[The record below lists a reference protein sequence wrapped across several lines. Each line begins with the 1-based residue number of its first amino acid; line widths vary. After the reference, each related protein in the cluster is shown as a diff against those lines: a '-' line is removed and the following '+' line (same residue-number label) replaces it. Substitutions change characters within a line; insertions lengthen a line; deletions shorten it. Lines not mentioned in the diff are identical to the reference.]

1 MVLCGELS
9 WEQPFGPYRLFSIV
23 VSCLLIVVSMQT
35 TINKQPQYKG
45 GIAVKRYRTA
55 NLICFFSLLF
65 LLVSLWL
72 KMGSPWQGA
81 DWTDWV
87 YFMAQSCCIGC
98 AADWIAVEALF
109 RKHSFFPIKP
119 LIPAN
124 RARIIQKVVE
134 MNQSLLS
141 PKNLL
146 AKISHLSLTELCLP
160 WLTSHRES
168 ISQTLATKGATYA
181 VEFLS
186 SHREEIA
193 TWGRSESRKWLP
205 VFISFAQ
212 GRLKQEMN
220 RETWLLRLLE
230 EGKRKIEEPSLR
242 YKLAEQLRK
251 AGDQEEKGWLTSI
264 GYTLGK
270 CFGVIDYDQLAEAA
284 LDALVEE
291 MEAWKREDNPFHQE
305 LLSQWDLLIARFLQ
319 EPATLE
325 ALQEFGR
332 GLFEAFPLEKRI
344 DEGISDFQHHW
355 GKSALEE
362 KLKPAMEQS
371 ISFMEGNA
379 EFRQKLDTI
388 GRDLIAEII
397 IYEHGFLSWSM
408 IEVLESFREE
418 ELNEFIESKV
428 YRELEGI
435 RINGAAV
442 GLVAGLLFYGFL
454 TWAWIPLVENLFS

>member
-1 MVLCGELS
+1 M
-9 WEQPFGPYRLFSIV
+9 
-23 VSCLLIVVSMQT
+23 
-35 TINKQPQYKG
+35 
-45 GIAVKRYRTA
+45 KRYRTA

-81 DWTDWV
+81 YWTDWV

-98 AADWIAVEALF
+98 AADFIAVEALF
-109 RKHSFFPIKP
+109 RKHFLPIKP
-119 LIPAN
+119 LVPAN
-124 RARIIQKVVE
+124 RDRIIQKVVE

-146 AKISHLSLTELCLP
+146 AKISRLSLMDLCLP

-168 ISQTLATKGATYA
+168 ISQILATKGATYA

-242 YKLAEQLRK
+242 RKLAEQLRK
-251 AGDQEEKGWLTSI
+251 AGDREEKGWLTSI

-284 LDALVEE
+284 LDALAEE

-325 ALQEFGR
+325 ALQKFGQ
-332 GLFEAFPLEKRI
+332 GLFESFPLEKRI
-344 DEGISDFQHHW
+344 HDGISDFQHHW
-355 GKSALEE
+355 GKPALEE

-418 ELNEFIESKV
+418 KLNEFIESKV

>member
-1 MVLCGELS
+1 M
-9 WEQPFGPYRLFSIV
+9 
-23 VSCLLIVVSMQT
+23 
-35 TINKQPQYKG
+35 
-45 GIAVKRYRTA
+45 KRYRTA

-65 LLVSLWL
+65 LLFSLWL
-72 KMGSPWQGA
+72 KEGSPWQGTYE
-81 DWTDWV
+81 TDLV

-98 AADWIAVEALF
+98 AADFIAVEALF
-109 RKHSFFPIKP
+109 RKHFLPIKP
-119 LIPAN
+119 LVPAN

-168 ISQTLATKGATYA
+168 ISQILATKGATYA

-284 LDALVEE
+284 LDALAEE

-319 EPATLE
+319 ESATLE

-428 YRELEGI
+428 HHELEGI
-435 RINGAAV
+435 RINGAIV
-442 GLVAGLLFYGFL
+442 GLAAGLLFYGFL
-454 TWAWIPLVENLFS
+454 TWAWIPFVGSLFS

>member
-1 MVLCGELS
+1 MN
-9 WEQPFGPYRLFSIV
+9 R
-23 VSCLLIVVSMQT
+23 
-35 TINKQPQYKG
+35 YK
-45 GIAVKRYRTA
+45 TA
-55 NLICFFSLLF
+55 NGICFFSLLF
-65 LLVSLWL
+65 LLFSLWL
-72 KMGSPWQGA
+72 KEGSPWQGTYE
-81 DWTDWV
+81 TDLV

-98 AADWIAVEALF
+98 AADFIAVEALF
-109 RKHSFFPIKP
+109 RKHFLPIKP
-119 LIPAN
+119 LVPAN

-168 ISQTLATKGATYA
+168 ISQILATKGATYA

-284 LDALVEE
+284 LDALAEE

-319 EPATLE
+319 ESATLE

-418 ELNEFIESKV
+418 ELNEFIEAKV
-428 YRELEGI
+428 HHELEGI
-435 RINGAAV
+435 RINGAIV
-442 GLVAGLLFYGFL
+442 GLATGLLFYSFL
-454 TWAWIPLVENLFS
+454 TWAWIPLVGGLFS

>member
-1 MVLCGELS
+1 M
-9 WEQPFGPYRLFSIV
+9 
-23 VSCLLIVVSMQT
+23 
-35 TINKQPQYKG
+35 
-45 GIAVKRYRTA
+45 KRYKTA
-55 NLICFFSLLF
+55 NGICFFSLLF
-65 LLVSLWL
+65 LLFSLWL
-72 KMGSPWQGA
+72 KEGSPWQGTYWA
-81 DWTDWV
+81 DLV

-98 AADWIAVEALF
+98 AADFIAVEALF
-109 RKHSFFPIKP
+109 RKHFLPIKP
-119 LIPAN
+119 LVPAN
-124 RARIIQKVVE
+124 RDRIIQKVVE

-146 AKISHLSLTELCLP
+146 AKISRLSLMDLCLP
-160 WLTSHRES
+160 WIISHRES
-168 ISQTLATKGATYA
+168 ISQTLAAKGATYA
-181 VEFLS
+181 VDFLS

-193 TWGRSESRKWLP
+193 TWGRSESQKWLP

-284 LDALVEE
+284 LDALAEE

-319 EPATLE
+319 ESATLE

-418 ELNEFIESKV
+418 ELNEFIEAKV
-428 YRELEGI
+428 HHELEGI
-435 RINGAAV
+435 RINGAIV
-442 GLVAGLLFYGFL
+442 GLAAGLLFYSFL
-454 TWAWIPLVENLFS
+454 TWAWIPLVGGLFS

>member
-1 MVLCGELS
+1 M
-9 WEQPFGPYRLFSIV
+9 
-23 VSCLLIVVSMQT
+23 
-35 TINKQPQYKG
+35 
-45 GIAVKRYRTA
+45 KRYRTA

-98 AADWIAVEALF
+98 AADFIAVEALF
-109 RKHSFFPIKP
+109 RKHFLPIKP

-168 ISQTLATKGATYA
+168 ISQILATKGATYA

-251 AGDQEEKGWLTSI
+251 AGDQEEKGWLTSSAI
-264 GYTLGK
+264 PWGN
-270 CFGVIDYDQLAEAA
+270 V
-284 LDALVEE
+284 LV
-291 MEAWKREDNPFHQE
+291 
-305 LLSQWDLLIARFLQ
+305 
-319 EPATLE
+319 
-325 ALQEFGR
+325 
-332 GLFEAFPLEKRI
+332 
-344 DEGISDFQHHW
+344 
-355 GKSALEE
+355 
-362 KLKPAMEQS
+362 
-371 ISFMEGNA
+371 
-379 EFRQKLDTI
+379 
-388 GRDLIAEII
+388 
-397 IYEHGFLSWSM
+397 
-408 IEVLESFREE
+408 
-418 ELNEFIESKV
+418 
-428 YRELEGI
+428 
-435 RINGAAV
+435 
-442 GLVAGLLFYGFL
+442 
-454 TWAWIPLVENLFS
+454 

>member
-1 MVLCGELS
+1 M
-9 WEQPFGPYRLFSIV
+9 
-23 VSCLLIVVSMQT
+23 
-35 TINKQPQYKG
+35 
-45 GIAVKRYRTA
+45 KRYRTA

-284 LDALVEE
+284 LDALAEE

>member
-1 MVLCGELS
+1 M
-9 WEQPFGPYRLFSIV
+9 
-23 VSCLLIVVSMQT
+23 
-35 TINKQPQYKG
+35 
-45 GIAVKRYRTA
+45 KRYRTA

-65 LLVSLWL
+65 LLFSLWL
-72 KMGSPWQGA
+72 KEGSPWQGTYE
-81 DWTDWV
+81 TDLV

-98 AADWIAVEALF
+98 AADFIAVEALF
-109 RKHSFFPIKP
+109 RKHFLPIKP
-119 LIPAN
+119 LVPAN

-168 ISQTLATKGATYA
+168 ISQILATKGATYA

-193 TWGRSESRKWLP
+193 TWGRSESREWLP

-284 LDALVEE
+284 LDALAEE

-319 EPATLE
+319 ESATLE

-418 ELNEFIESKV
+418 ELNEFIEAKV
-428 YRELEGI
+428 HHELEGI
-435 RINGAAV
+435 RINGAIV
-442 GLVAGLLFYGFL
+442 GLAAGLLFYSFL
-454 TWAWIPLVENLFS
+454 TWAWIPLVGGLFS

>member
-1 MVLCGELS
+1 M
-9 WEQPFGPYRLFSIV
+9 
-23 VSCLLIVVSMQT
+23 
-35 TINKQPQYKG
+35 
-45 GIAVKRYRTA
+45 KRYRTA

-65 LLVSLWL
+65 LLFSLWL
-72 KMGSPWQGA
+72 KEGSPWQGTYE
-81 DWTDWV
+81 TDLV

-98 AADWIAVEALF
+98 AADFIAVEALF
-109 RKHSFFPIKP
+109 RKHFLPIKP
-119 LIPAN
+119 LVPAN

-146 AKISHLSLTELCLP
+146 AKISRLSLTELCLP

-168 ISQTLATKGATYA
+168 ISQILATKGATYA

-284 LDALVEE
+284 LDALAEE

-319 EPATLE
+319 ESATLE

-397 IYEHGFLSWSM
+397 TYEHGFLSWSM

-428 YRELEGI
+428 HHELEGI
-435 RINGAAV
+435 RINGAIV
-442 GLVAGLLFYGFL
+442 GLAAGLLFYSFL
-454 TWAWIPLVENLFS
+454 TWAWIPLAGSLFS

>member
-1 MVLCGELS
+1 M
-9 WEQPFGPYRLFSIV
+9 
-23 VSCLLIVVSMQT
+23 
-35 TINKQPQYKG
+35 
-45 GIAVKRYRTA
+45 KRYRTA

-81 DWTDWV
+81 YWTDWG

-98 AADWIAVEALF
+98 AADFIAVEALF
-109 RKHSFFPIKP
+109 RKHFLPIKP
-119 LIPAN
+119 LVPAN

-146 AKISHLSLTELCLP
+146 AKISRLSLTDLCLP

-168 ISQTLATKGATYA
+168 IAQTLATKGATYA

-284 LDALVEE
+284 LDALAEE

-305 LLSQWDLLIARFLQ
+305 LLAQWDLLVARFLQ

-325 ALQEFGR
+325 ALQEFGQ
-332 GLFEAFPLEKRI
+332 GLFESFPLEKRI
-344 DEGISDFQHHW
+344 HDGISDFQHHW
-355 GKSALEE
+355 GKPALEE

-442 GLVAGLLFYGFL
+442 GLAAGLLFYSFL
-454 TWAWIPLVENLFS
+454 TWAWIPLVGGLFS

>member
-1 MVLCGELS
+1 M
-9 WEQPFGPYRLFSIV
+9 
-23 VSCLLIVVSMQT
+23 
-35 TINKQPQYKG
+35 
-45 GIAVKRYRTA
+45 KRYRTA

-87 YFMAQSCCIGC
+87 YFMAQSCCIVC

-146 AKISHLSLTELCLP
+146 AKISRLSLTDLCLP

-168 ISQTLATKGATYA
+168 ISQTLAAKGATYA

-193 TWGRSESRKWLP
+193 TWGRSESQKWLP

-212 GRLKQEMN
+212 GRLQQEMN
-220 RETWLLRLLE
+220 REKWLLRLLE

-242 YKLAEQLRK
+242 HKLAEQLRK
-251 AGDQEEKGWLTSI
+251 AGDREEKGFLGSI

-270 CFGVIDYDQLAEAA
+270 WFGAIDYDQLAEAA

-291 MEAWKREDNPFHQE
+291 MEAWKREDNTFHQE

>member
-1 MVLCGELS
+1 
-9 WEQPFGPYRLFSIV
+9 
-23 VSCLLIVVSMQT
+23 
-35 TINKQPQYKG
+35 
-45 GIAVKRYRTA
+45 
-55 NLICFFSLLF
+55 
-65 LLVSLWL
+65 
-72 KMGSPWQGA
+72 
-81 DWTDWV
+81 
-87 YFMAQSCCIGC
+87 
-98 AADWIAVEALF
+98 
-109 RKHSFFPIKP
+109 
-119 LIPAN
+119 
-124 RARIIQKVVE
+124 

-168 ISQTLATKGATYA
+168 ISQTLAAKGATYA

-193 TWGRSESRKWLP
+193 TWGRSESQKWLP

-212 GRLKQEMN
+212 GRLRQEMN
-220 RETWLLRLLE
+220 REKWLVRLLE

-251 AGDQEEKGWLTSI
+251 AGDREEKGFLGSI
-264 GYTLGK
+264 GYALGK
-270 CFGVIDYDQLAEAA
+270 CFGVIDYDQMAEAA
-284 LDALVEE
+284 LDALAEE
-291 MEAWKREDNPFHQE
+291 MEAWKQEDNPFHQE
-305 LLSQWDLLIARFLQ
+305 LLAQWDLLAARFLQ

-325 ALQEFGR
+325 ALQEFGQ
-332 GLFEAFPLEKRI
+332 GLFESFPLEKRI
-344 DEGISDFQHHW
+344 DDGISDFQHHW
-355 GKSALEE
+355 GKPALAE
-362 KLKPAMEQS
+362 KLKPAIEQS
-371 ISFMEGNA
+371 ISFIEDS
-379 EFRQKLDTI
+379 EFRQKLDSI
-388 GRDLIAEII
+388 GRDLITEII
-397 IYEHGFLSWSM
+397 TYEHGFLSWSM

-454 TWAWIPLVENLFS
+454 TWAWIPLVGGLFS

>member
-1 MVLCGELS
+1 M
-9 WEQPFGPYRLFSIV
+9 
-23 VSCLLIVVSMQT
+23 
-35 TINKQPQYKG
+35 
-45 GIAVKRYRTA
+45 KRYKTA
-55 NLICFFSLLF
+55 NGICFFSLLV
-65 LLVSLWL
+65 LLFSLWL
-72 KMGSPWQGA
+72 KEGSPWQGTYEI
-81 DWTDWV
+81 DLV

-98 AADWIAVEALF
+98 AADFIAVEALF
-109 RKHSFFPIKP
+109 RKHFLPIKP
-119 LIPAN
+119 LVPAN
-124 RARIIQKVVE
+124 RDRIIQKVVE

-146 AKISHLSLTELCLP
+146 AKISRLSLMDLCLP
-160 WLTSHRES
+160 WLTGHRES
-168 ISQTLATKGATYA
+168 ISQTLAAKGATYA

-193 TWGRSESRKWLP
+193 TWGRSESQKWLP

-212 GRLKQEMN
+212 GRLQQEMN
-220 RETWLLRLLE
+220 REKWLVRLLE
-230 EGKRKIEEPSLR
+230 EGKRKIEDPSLR

-251 AGDQEEKGWLTSI
+251 AGDREKKGFLGSI

-270 CFGVIDYDQLAEAA
+270 WFGAIDYDQLAEAA
-284 LDALVEE
+284 LDALAEE

-344 DEGISDFQHHW
+344 DEGISDFQDHW
-355 GKSALEE
+355 GKPALEE
-362 KLKPAMEQS
+362 KLKPAIEQS
-371 ISFMEGNA
+371 ISFIEDS

-397 IYEHGFLSWSM
+397 TYEHGFLSWSM

-418 ELNEFIESKV
+418 ELNEFIEAKV
-428 YRELEGI
+428 HHELEGI
-435 RINGAAV
+435 RINGAIV
-442 GLVAGLLFYGFL
+442 GLAAGLLFYSFL
-454 TWAWIPLVENLFS
+454 TWAWIPLVGGLFS

>member
-1 MVLCGELS
+1 M
-9 WEQPFGPYRLFSIV
+9 
-23 VSCLLIVVSMQT
+23 
-35 TINKQPQYKG
+35 
-45 GIAVKRYRTA
+45 KRYRTA

-65 LLVSLWL
+65 LLFSLWL
-72 KMGSPWQGA
+72 KEGSPWQGTYE
-81 DWTDWV
+81 TDLV

-98 AADWIAVEALF
+98 AADFIAVEALF
-109 RKHSFFPIKP
+109 RKHFLPIKP
-119 LIPAN
+119 LVPAN
-124 RARIIQKVVE
+124 WARIIQKVVE

-168 ISQTLATKGATYA
+168 ISQILATKGATYA

-284 LDALVEE
+284 LDALAEE

-319 EPATLE
+319 ESATLE

-418 ELNEFIESKV
+418 ELNEFIEAKV
-428 YRELEGI
+428 HHELEGI
-435 RINGAAV
+435 RINGAIV
-442 GLVAGLLFYGFL
+442 GLAAGLLFYSFL
-454 TWAWIPLVENLFS
+454 TWAWIPLVGGLFS

>member
-1 MVLCGELS
+1 M
-9 WEQPFGPYRLFSIV
+9 
-23 VSCLLIVVSMQT
+23 
-35 TINKQPQYKG
+35 
-45 GIAVKRYRTA
+45 KRYKTA
-55 NLICFFSLLF
+55 NGICFFSLLF
-65 LLVSLWL
+65 LLFSLWL
-72 KMGSPWQGA
+72 KEGSPWQGTYE
-81 DWTDWV
+81 TDLV

-98 AADWIAVEALF
+98 AADFIAVEALF
-109 RKHSFFPIKP
+109 RKHFLPIKP
-119 LIPAN
+119 LVPAN
-124 RARIIQKVVE
+124 RDRIIQKVVE

-146 AKISHLSLTELCLP
+146 AKISRLSLMDLCLP

-168 ISQTLATKGATYA
+168 ISQTLAAKGATYA

-186 SHREEIA
+186 SHREDIA
-193 TWGRSESRKWLP
+193 TWGRSESQKWLP

-212 GRLKQEMN
+212 GRLQQEMN
-220 RETWLLRLLE
+220 REKWLLRLLE
-230 EGKRKIEEPSLR
+230 EGKRKIEDPSLR

-251 AGDQEEKGWLTSI
+251 AGDREEKGFLGSI

-270 CFGVIDYDQLAEAA
+270 WFGAIDYDQLAEAA
-284 LDALVEE
+284 LDALAEE

-332 GLFEAFPLEKRI
+332 GLFASFPLEKRI
-344 DEGISDFQHHW
+344 DEGISDFQHHR
-355 GKSALEE
+355 GVPAL
-362 KLKPAMEQS
+362 AAAIEQS
-371 ISFMEGNA
+371 ISSIEDS

-397 IYEHGFLSWSM
+397 TYEHGFLSWSM

-428 YRELEGI
+428 HHELEGI
-435 RINGAAV
+435 RINGAIV
-442 GLVAGLLFYGFL
+442 GLAAGLLFYGFL
-454 TWAWIPLVENLFS
+454 TLAWIPLVGGLFS

>member
-1 MVLCGELS
+1 M
-9 WEQPFGPYRLFSIV
+9 
-23 VSCLLIVVSMQT
+23 
-35 TINKQPQYKG
+35 
-45 GIAVKRYRTA
+45 KRYRTA

-81 DWTDWV
+81 YWTDWV

-168 ISQTLATKGATYA
+168 ISQILAAKGATYA

-284 LDALVEE
+284 LDALAEE

-332 GLFEAFPLEKRI
+332 GLFESFPLEKRI
-344 DEGISDFQHHW
+344 HDGISDFQHHW
-355 GKSALEE
+355 GKPALEE

-397 IYEHGFLSWSM
+397 TYEHGFLSWSM

-418 ELNEFIESKV
+418 ELNEFIEAKV
-428 YRELEGI
+428 HHELEGI
-435 RINGAAV
+435 RINGAIV
-442 GLVAGLLFYGFL
+442 GLAAGLLFYSFL
-454 TWAWIPLVENLFS
+454 TWAWIPLVGGLFS

>member
-1 MVLCGELS
+1 
-9 WEQPFGPYRLFSIV
+9 
-23 VSCLLIVVSMQT
+23 
-35 TINKQPQYKG
+35 
-45 GIAVKRYRTA
+45 
-55 NLICFFSLLF
+55 
-65 LLVSLWL
+65 
-72 KMGSPWQGA
+72 MGSPWQGA
-81 DWTDWV
+81 DWTNWV

-98 AADWIAVEALF
+98 AADFIAVEALF
-109 RKHSFFPIKP
+109 RKHFLPIKP
-119 LIPAN
+119 LVPAN
-124 RARIIQKVVE
+124 RDRIIQKVVE

-146 AKISHLSLTELCLP
+146 AKISHLSLMDLCLP

-193 TWGRSESRKWLP
+193 TWGRSESQKWLP

-212 GRLKQEMN
+212 GRLQQEMN
-220 RETWLLRLLE
+220 REKWLVRLLE
-230 EGKRKIEEPSLR
+230 EDKRKIEDPSLR
-242 YKLAEQLRK
+242 HKLAEQLRK
-251 AGDQEEKGWLTSI
+251 AGDREKKGFLGSI

-270 CFGVIDYDQLAEAA
+270 WFGAINYDQLAEAA
-284 LDALVEE
+284 LDALAEE

-305 LLSQWDLLIARFLQ
+305 LLAQWDLLGARFLQ

-325 ALQEFGR
+325 ALQEFGQ
-332 GLFEAFPLEKRI
+332 GLFESFPLGKRI
-344 DEGISDFQHHW
+344 DDGISDFQHHW
-355 GKSALEE
+355 GKPALEE

-371 ISFMEGNA
+371 ISFMEGNT

-435 RINGAAV
+435 RINGAIV
-442 GLVAGLLFYGFL
+442 GLAAGLLFYSFL
-454 TWAWIPLVENLFS
+454 TWAWIPLAGRKIS

>member
-1 MVLCGELS
+1 M
-9 WEQPFGPYRLFSIV
+9 
-23 VSCLLIVVSMQT
+23 
-35 TINKQPQYKG
+35 
-45 GIAVKRYRTA
+45 KRYKTA
-55 NLICFFSLLF
+55 NGICFFSLLF
-65 LLVSLWL
+65 LLFSLWL
-72 KMGSPWQGA
+72 KEGSPWQGTYE
-81 DWTDWV
+81 TDLV

-98 AADWIAVEALF
+98 AADFIAVEALF
-109 RKHSFFPIKP
+109 RKHFLPIKP
-119 LIPAN
+119 LVPAN

-168 ISQTLATKGATYA
+168 ISQILATKGATYA

-284 LDALVEE
+284 LDALAEE

-319 EPATLE
+319 ESATLE

-408 IEVLESFREE
+408 IEVLESFRKE
-418 ELNEFIESKV
+418 ELNEFIEAKV
-428 YRELEGI
+428 HHELEGI
-435 RINGAAV
+435 RINGAIV
-442 GLVAGLLFYGFL
+442 GLAAGLLFYSFL
-454 TWAWIPLVENLFS
+454 TWAWIPLVGGLFS

>member
-1 MVLCGELS
+1 M
-9 WEQPFGPYRLFSIV
+9 
-23 VSCLLIVVSMQT
+23 
-35 TINKQPQYKG
+35 
-45 GIAVKRYRTA
+45 KRYRTA

-186 SHREEIA
+186 RHREEIA

-284 LDALVEE
+284 LDALAEE

>member
-1 MVLCGELS
+1 M
-9 WEQPFGPYRLFSIV
+9 
-23 VSCLLIVVSMQT
+23 
-35 TINKQPQYKG
+35 
-45 GIAVKRYRTA
+45 KRYRTA
-55 NLICFFSLLF
+55 NLICFLSLLF
-65 LLVSLWL
+65 LLFSLWL

-81 DWTDWV
+81 DWTNWV

-109 RKHSFFPIKP
+109 RKHRFFPIKP

-168 ISQTLATKGATYA
+168 ISQILATKGATYA
-181 VEFLS
+181 VKFLS

-220 RETWLLRLLE
+220 REKWLVRLLE
-230 EGKRKIEEPSLR
+230 EGKRKIEDPSLR

-270 CFGVIDYDQLAEAA
+270 WFGAINYDQLAEAA
-284 LDALVEE
+284 LDALAEE
-291 MEAWKREDNPFHQE
+291 MEAWKQKDNPFHQE
-305 LLSQWDLLIARFLQ
+305 LLAQWDLLVARFLQ

-325 ALQEFGR
+325 ALQEFGQ
-332 GLFEAFPLEKRI
+332 GLFESFPLEKRI
-344 DEGISDFQHHW
+344 DDGISDFQHHW
-355 GKSALEE
+355 GKPALEE

-371 ISFMEGNA
+371 ISFMEGNT

-454 TWAWIPLVENLFS
+454 TWAWIPLVGGLFS

>member
-1 MVLCGELS
+1 M
-9 WEQPFGPYRLFSIV
+9 
-23 VSCLLIVVSMQT
+23 
-35 TINKQPQYKG
+35 
-45 GIAVKRYRTA
+45 KRYKTA
-55 NLICFFSLLF
+55 NGICFFSLLF
-65 LLVSLWL
+65 LLFSLWL
-72 KMGSPWQGA
+72 KEGSPWQGTYE
-81 DWTDWV
+81 TDLV

-98 AADWIAVEALF
+98 AADFIAVEALF
-109 RKHSFFPIKP
+109 RKHFLPIKP
-119 LIPAN
+119 LVPAN
-124 RARIIQKVVE
+124 RDRIIQKVVE

-146 AKISHLSLTELCLP
+146 AKISRLSLTDLCLP

-168 ISQTLATKGATYA
+168 ISQTLAAKGATYA

-186 SHREEIA
+186 SHREDIA
-193 TWGRSESRKWLP
+193 TWGRSESQKWLP

-212 GRLKQEMN
+212 GRLQQEMN
-220 RETWLLRLLE
+220 REKWLLRLLE

-242 YKLAEQLRK
+242 HKLAEQLRK
-251 AGDQEEKGWLTSI
+251 AGDREEKGFLGSI

-270 CFGVIDYDQLAEAA
+270 WFGAIDYDQLAEAA
-284 LDALVEE
+284 LDALAEE

-332 GLFEAFPLEKRI
+332 GLFASFPLEKRI

>member
-1 MVLCGELS
+1 M
-9 WEQPFGPYRLFSIV
+9 
-23 VSCLLIVVSMQT
+23 
-35 TINKQPQYKG
+35 
-45 GIAVKRYRTA
+45 KRYKTA
-55 NLICFFSLLF
+55 NGICFFSLLF
-65 LLVSLWL
+65 LLFSLWL
-72 KMGSPWQGA
+72 KEGSPWQGTYWA
-81 DWTDWV
+81 DLV

-98 AADWIAVEALF
+98 AADFIAVEALF
-109 RKHSFFPIKP
+109 RKHFLPIKP
-119 LIPAN
+119 LVPAN
-124 RARIIQKVVE
+124 RDRIIQKVVE

-146 AKISHLSLTELCLP
+146 AKISRLSLMDLCLP

-168 ISQTLATKGATYA
+168 ISQILATKGATYA

-284 LDALVEE
+284 LDALAEE
-291 MEAWKREDNPFHQE
+291 MEAWKRENNPFHQE

-319 EPATLE
+319 ESATLE

-397 IYEHGFLSWSM
+397 TYEHGFLSWSM

-428 YRELEGI
+428 HHELEGI
-435 RINGAAV
+435 RINGAIV
-442 GLVAGLLFYGFL
+442 GLAAGLLFYSFL
-454 TWAWIPLVENLFS
+454 TWAWIPLVGGLFS

>member
-1 MVLCGELS
+1 M
-9 WEQPFGPYRLFSIV
+9 
-23 VSCLLIVVSMQT
+23 
-35 TINKQPQYKG
+35 
-45 GIAVKRYRTA
+45 KRYRTA

-65 LLVSLWL
+65 LLVFLWL
-72 KMGSPWQGA
+72 KMGSSWQGA
-81 DWTDWV
+81 DWTNWV
-87 YFMAQSCCIGC
+87 YFIAQSCCIGC
-98 AADWIAVEALF
+98 AADFIAVEALF
-109 RKHSFFPIKP
+109 RKHFLPIKP
-119 LIPAN
+119 LVPAN
-124 RARIIQKVVE
+124 RDRIIQKVVE

-146 AKISHLSLTELCLP
+146 AKISHLSLMDLCLP

-168 ISQTLATKGATYA
+168 ISQTLAAKGATYA

-193 TWGRSESRKWLP
+193 TWGRSESQKWLP

-212 GRLKQEMN
+212 GRLQQEMN
-220 RETWLLRLLE
+220 REKWLVRLLE

-251 AGDQEEKGWLTSI
+251 AGDREKKGFLGSI
-264 GYTLGK
+264 GYALGK
-270 CFGVIDYDQLAEAA
+270 WFGAINYDQLAEAA
-284 LDALVEE
+284 LDALAEE
-291 MEAWKREDNPFHQE
+291 MEAWKQKDNPFHQE
-305 LLSQWDLLIARFLQ
+305 LLAQWDLLVARFLQ

-325 ALQEFGR
+325 ALQEFGQ
-332 GLFEAFPLEKRI
+332 GLFESFPLEKRI
-344 DEGISDFQHHW
+344 DDGISDFQHHW
-355 GKSALEE
+355 GKPALEE

-371 ISFMEGNA
+371 ISFMEGNT

-454 TWAWIPLVENLFS
+454 TWAWIPLVGGLFS

>member
-1 MVLCGELS
+1 M
-9 WEQPFGPYRLFSIV
+9 
-23 VSCLLIVVSMQT
+23 
-35 TINKQPQYKG
+35 
-45 GIAVKRYRTA
+45 KRYKTA
-55 NLICFFSLLF
+55 NGICFFSLLF
-65 LLVSLWL
+65 LLFSLWL
-72 KMGSPWQGA
+72 KEGSPWQGTYE
-81 DWTDWV
+81 TDLV

-98 AADWIAVEALF
+98 AADFIAVEALF
-109 RKHSFFPIKP
+109 RKHFLPIKP
-119 LIPAN
+119 LVPAN
-124 RARIIQKVVE
+124 RDRIIQKVVE

-146 AKISHLSLTELCLP
+146 AKISRLSLTDLCLP

-168 ISQTLATKGATYA
+168 ISQTLAAKGATYA

-193 TWGRSESRKWLP
+193 TWGRSESQKWLP

-212 GRLKQEMN
+212 GRLQQEMN
-220 RETWLLRLLE
+220 RGKWLLRLLE

-284 LDALVEE
+284 LDALAEE

-319 EPATLE
+319 ESATLE

-418 ELNEFIESKV
+418 ELNEFIEAKV
-428 YRELEGI
+428 HHELEGI
-435 RINGAAV
+435 RINGAIV
-442 GLVAGLLFYGFL
+442 GLAAGLLFYSFL
-454 TWAWIPLVENLFS
+454 TWAWIPLVGGLFS

>member
-1 MVLCGELS
+1 M
-9 WEQPFGPYRLFSIV
+9 
-23 VSCLLIVVSMQT
+23 
-35 TINKQPQYKG
+35 
-45 GIAVKRYRTA
+45 KRYRTA

-72 KMGSPWQGA
+72 KMGSPWQGTYE
-81 DWTDWV
+81 TDLV

-98 AADWIAVEALF
+98 AADFIAVEALF
-109 RKHSFFPIKP
+109 RKHFLPIKP
-119 LIPAN
+119 LVPAN
-124 RARIIQKVVE
+124 RDRIIQKVVE

-146 AKISHLSLTELCLP
+146 AKISRLSLMDLCLP

-168 ISQTLATKGATYA
+168 ISQTLAAKGATYA

-270 CFGVIDYDQLAEAA
+270 CFGVINYDQLAEAA
-284 LDALVEE
+284 LDALAEE
-291 MEAWKREDNPFHQE
+291 MEAWKQKDNPFHQE
-305 LLSQWDLLIARFLQ
+305 LLAQWDLLIARFLQ

-325 ALQEFGR
+325 ALQEFGQ
-332 GLFEAFPLEKRI
+332 GLFESFPLEKRI
-344 DEGISDFQHHW
+344 HDGISDFQHHW
-355 GKSALEE
+355 GKPALEE

-397 IYEHGFLSWSM
+397 TYEHGFLSWSM

-418 ELNEFIESKV
+418 ELNEFIEAKV
-428 YRELEGI
+428 HHELEGI
-435 RINGAAV
+435 RINGAIV
-442 GLVAGLLFYGFL
+442 GLAAGLLFYSFL
-454 TWAWIPLVENLFS
+454 TWAWIPLVGGLFS

>member
-1 MVLCGELS
+1 M
-9 WEQPFGPYRLFSIV
+9 
-23 VSCLLIVVSMQT
+23 
-35 TINKQPQYKG
+35 
-45 GIAVKRYRTA
+45 KRYRTA

-109 RKHSFFPIKP
+109 RKHFLPIKP
-119 LIPAN
+119 LVPAN
-124 RARIIQKVVE
+124 RDRIIQKVVE

-146 AKISHLSLTELCLP
+146 AKISRLSLMDLCLP

-168 ISQTLATKGATYA
+168 ISQTLAAKGATYA

-284 LDALVEE
+284 LDALAEE

-325 ALQEFGR
+325 ALQEFGQ
-332 GLFEAFPLEKRI
+332 GLFESFPLEKRI
-344 DEGISDFQHHW
+344 HDGISDFQHHW
-355 GKSALEE
+355 GKPALEE

-442 GLVAGLLFYGFL
+442 GLAAGLLFYGFL
-454 TWAWIPLVENLFS
+454 TLAWIPLVGGLFS